1 MDGAAERWYFS
12 TMRRRGRPRP
22 PRAPRRIEFHRT
34 KYGRE
39 LLVDAAFVRQ
49 MPLFIRTAQPHA
61 LAFHDVLL
69 VTRGRGRF
77 HLDGESYRV
86 APGTVVFSRPG
97 ELRRLDVAGLDG
109 ACLFF
114 TEEFVTAF
122 FRDAR
127 FLDQFPY
134 FRPGRRSAALVLGPS
149 ERRLFLRR
157 FAVMQAEIA
166 SLKEDA
172 PDALRA
178 ELYELLVL
186 LGRWYAARHGRAPLA
201 APGGVVERFCALV
214 ERDYARRH
222 RVADYADALGV
233 SPNHL
238 NALCRRQIRQTAGA
252 RVRARLALEARR
264 LLLHGSLGVAEIA
277 FRLGFAD
284 PAYFARFFRREVGR
298 PPARYRAEGR
308 RPAAG

>member
-1 MDGAAERWYFS
+1 MSAL
-12 TMRRRGRPRP
+12 PQ
-22 PRAPRRIEFHRT
+22 IEFHRT

-49 MPLFIRTAQPHA
+49 MPSFIRTAAPHA

-77 HLDGESYRV
+77 HLDGRAYRV
-86 APGTVVFSRPG
+86 APGTVLFSRPG
-97 ELRRLDVAGLDG
+97 ELRQLHVTGLDG

-114 TEEFVTAF
+114 TEEFVAAF

-134 FRPGRRSAALVLGPS
+134 FRPGRRSAALILGSPQ
-149 ERRLFLRR
+149 RRLFLRR
-157 FAVMQAEIA
+157 FAVMQGEIA
-166 SLKEDA
+166 SRNEDA

-186 LGRWYAARHGRAPLA
+186 LGRWYAARHGRAPA
-201 APGGVVERFCALV
+201 ADPGGVVERFCALV
-214 ERDYARRH
+214 DRDFARRH
-222 RVADYADALGV
+222 RVSDYAAELAV

-238 NALCRRQIRQTAGA
+238 NALCRRQLRQTAGS
-252 RVRARLALEARR
+252 RVRARVALEAKR
-264 LLLHGSLGVAEIA
+264 LLLYSGLGVSEIA

-284 PAYFARFFRREVGR
+284 PAYFARFFRREVGH
-298 PPARYRAEGR
+298 PPARYREAGR
-308 RPAAG
+308 KRAAG